1 MLLQNFY
8 TLDDLSLNDENQAVA
23 KISLNS
29 AHEIFKGHF
38 PGNPITPGVCMMQI
52 IKEICSKIV
61 QSPIQMTQSK
71 NIKFLAIIN
80 PEVNPKLDI
89 ILNFN
94 HLDTNNF
101 SISANVSFA
110 ETSALKVQAQY
121 VKLAQ

>member
-8 TLDDLSLNDENQAVA
+8 TLNDLSLTDENLALA

-29 AHEIFKGHF
+29 THEIFKGHF

-89 ILNFN
+89 KLNFN
-94 HLDTNNF
+94 HLDADNF
-101 SISANVSFA
+101 TVSANVSFA
-110 ETSALKVQAQY
+110 ETNALKVQAQY

>member
-8 TLDDLSLNDENQAVA
+8 TLDDLSLTDENLALA

-29 AHEIFKGHF
+29 KHEIFKGHF

-61 QSPIQMTQSK
+61 DAPLQMTQSK

-80 PEVNPKLDI
+80 PEVNPQLDI
-89 ILNFN
+89 TLNFN
-94 HLDTNNF
+94 HLDINNF
-101 SISANVSFA
+101 SVSAIVSFD
-110 ETSALKVQAQY
+110 ETNALKVQSQY